1 MLPTFATYFSQRA
14 EAAHL
19 ILGYLALL
27 AACFLLPLVARAE
40 IERRGLEMPGEA
52 VTEEA
57 PAPAP
62 SLPVATAT
70 RHTQP

>member
-40 IERRGLEMPGEA
+40 IQRRGLD
-52 VTEEA
+52 A
-57 PAPAP
+57 PAQAAATEPEQAV
-62 SLPVATAT
+62 LPVATAG
-70 RHTQP
+70 RVAQP